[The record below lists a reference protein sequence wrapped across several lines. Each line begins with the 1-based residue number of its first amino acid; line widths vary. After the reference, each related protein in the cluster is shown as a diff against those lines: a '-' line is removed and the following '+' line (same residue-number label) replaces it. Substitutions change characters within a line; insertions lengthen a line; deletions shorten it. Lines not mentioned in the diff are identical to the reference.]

1 MQSRIMYIEQKAG
14 NLVGPARIGRVRF
27 SRTGKMLYYRDHRF
41 QSLKGM
47 GFKANYYDV
56 DTGDEYWISGC
67 HKDGCD
73 RLYGERLPIEIDEE
87 VREEY
92 WTQIR
97 GTPVQVARSTA

>member
-1 MQSRIMYIEQKAG
+1 MASRIMYIEQKAG

-27 SRTGKMLYYRDHRF
+27 SRTGKMLYYGNQRF

-67 HKDGCD
+67 RKDGCD
-73 RLYGERLPIEIDEE
+73 RLYGERWPIEIDED

-97 GTPVQVARSTA
+97 GFPAQVTRATA